1 MSVPDKRTILDIYV
15 FIIIK
20 KKLNFERWSLSLCV
34 CNIDDKVIFLN
45 NMVLHMNICEIE
57 KTNCETLFQR

>member
-1 MSVPDKRTILDIYV
+1 MSVPDKRTIFDIYV